1 MAEFQRTLPASW
13 YRSLPLY
20 QLERRA
26 VFLKAWYLLGPVT
39 RFHEVDT
46 KVQYEIAQ
54 ERLYVERKFGSSAL
68 PTAEELKVI
77 HESTGAELPS
87 HLTPTGLLFAGISQ
101 DAPDFH
107 EFYPD
112 LEPLLARV
120 DFTRLPYRHSV
131 KYEGN
136 FNWKTMVDGYQE
148 CLHCQYT
155 HPSFSI
161 YYPPTFYTV
170 YNHLNF
176 SQHVADPKKPDDGL
190 FLYFFPNCTLNVYG
204 GGMSSFRVCP
214 TRDPNVTRM
223 EFDYYHLELGDK
235 FEKYFKFV
243 RQVAMEDYE
252 LCERAQEN
260 LQKGVYN
267 EGILNPVKETGVA
280 YYQNRVFDLVTEQH
294 RHEKSTEGPEKAVG
308 DGISHPAQAA
318 AVPSSLYELSRMEY
332 LSSFLSNTFVLAS
345 VPIILLAILAVTQKD
360 GKVFR
365 RPLLPRPGALP
376 LDTLSSNVQSKL
388 AWIEDLFLRR
398 VASTIATRKGSD
410 GLTTAADQPPSANV
424 CKESD
429 FPDNWWTGDEVFRL
443 ERRAIFSK
451 TWLYIA
457 HASRFTKPGDYHAF
471 EICGFPLFL
480 IQGKDSVIRAFHN
493 VCRHRAY
500 PVISKKKS
508 GSSTVMGCRYH
519 GWTYDSKGQLIKAP
533 QFECLEG
540 FDKTQNSLFEIR
552 TAISKHGL
560 IFVNLDARGDPPELQ
575 FDARRIDRFASVNRI
590 PRRSVWI
597 DGWELEGRFNWKMAV
612 RNLYEDKGVAG
623 GTKPELSNLRS
634 VLQSIFGVDRAS
646 DPKSSTLEAFPT
658 TSIYATGKESV
669 WYSISVAPI
678 EANRSYIRC
687 DMYGSAVG
695 KQADGSQ
702 GIPDG
707 IKSSLE
713 ARIAKFEA
721 TYKSFSTPGRTNPD
735 DDSTLNEDAVDCTHD
750 RTVQEMILLKL
761 KSHLKLERV
770 AGEEILPTVRGSSTS
785 DRYKLANEL
794 CKELENLEGSISS
807 SPACQMMVKDSL
819 AW

>member
-39 RFHEVDT
+39 RFNEVDI

-54 ERLYVERKFGSSAL
+54 ERLYVQRKFGSSAL
-68 PTAEELKVI
+68 ATAEQLKVI

-101 DAPDFH
+101 DAPDFY

-120 DFTRLPYRHSV
+120 DFTRLPYRRSI

-214 TRDPNVTRM
+214 TGAPNVTRM
-223 EFDYYHLELGDK
+223 EFDYYHLESGGK
-235 FEKYFKFV
+235 FEEYFKFV

-260 LQKGVYN
+260 LQKGVYE

-294 RHEKSTEGPEKAVG
+294 KLEKMTKGPEKAVG
-308 DGISHPAQAA
+308 DGISHPSQAA
-318 AVPSSLYELSRMEY
+318 HVASIYEPSRMEY
-332 LSSFLSNTFVLAS
+332 VYSFLSNTVVLAS
-345 VPIILLAILAVTQKD
+345 IPIIFLAILAVTQKD
-360 GKVFR
+360 GKVLR
-365 RPLLPRPGALP
+365 RPLLTQPGALP

-388 AWIEDLFLRR
+388 AWIENLLLRR
-398 VASTIATRKGSD
+398 VATPVATGAGSG
-410 GLTTAADQPPSANV
+410 GLTAEADQPSSANV

-429 FPDNWWTGDEVFRL
+429 FADNWWTGDEVFRL
-443 ERRAIFSK
+443 EKRAIFSK

-457 HASRFTKPGDYHAF
+457 HISRFTKPGDYHAF

-480 IQGKDSVIRAFHN
+480 IQGKDSGIRAFHN

-519 GWTYDSKGQLIKAP
+519 GWSYDTKGQLIKAP
-533 QFECLEG
+533 QFECLKG

-552 TAISKHGL
+552 TAVTKHGL
-560 IFVNLDARGDPPELQ
+560 IFLNLDARGDDLPELE
-575 FDARRIDRFASVNRI
+575 FDTRGIDRFASANRI
-590 PRRSVWI
+590 SRRSVWI

-612 RNLYEDKGVAG
+612 RNLYDDKNVA
-623 GTKPELSNLRS
+623 TEAKRELSSLSS

-646 DPKSSTLEAFPT
+646 HPKSTRLETFPT
-658 TSIYATGKESV
+658 TSIYGTGKEGV
-669 WYSISVAPI
+669 WYSISVAPM
-678 EANRSYIRC
+678 EENRAYIRC
-687 DMYGSAVG
+687 DMYGSVVG
-695 KQADGSQ
+695 KRAEGSQ

-721 TYKSFSTPGRTNPD
+721 AYKSFSTPGRTKPD
-735 DDSTLNEDAVDCTHD
+735 NDSILTEDVIDCTHD
-750 RTVQEMILLKL
+750 RAVQEMILSQL

-770 AGEEILPTVRGSSTS
+770 AGEEILATVRRSSTS

-794 CKELENLEGSISS
+794 CKELEALEGSISP